1 MNFTKSRAKA
11 ALINYEESANESDE
25 AAEKRKKKKKKS
37 WVDEV
42 DTDDWST
49 YESQDAIGVN

>member
-1 MNFTKSRAKA
+1 MSTLTTNRAKD
-11 ALINYEESANESDE
+11 ALKAYYETEE
-25 AAEKRKKKKKKS
+25 EKEKKKKKKKKS

-49 YESQDAIGVN
+49 YESQDVPGVN